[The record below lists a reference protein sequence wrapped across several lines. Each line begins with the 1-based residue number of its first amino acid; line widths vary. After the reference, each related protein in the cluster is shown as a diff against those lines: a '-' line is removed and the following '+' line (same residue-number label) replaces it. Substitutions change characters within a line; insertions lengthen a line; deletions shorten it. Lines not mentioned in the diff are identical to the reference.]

1 MANRTSS
8 PLLLASLAGLLFIGV
23 GCITVGTG
31 SAGAGA
37 ADGAVF
43 KSVNKGDSWVQ
54 KAAVP
59 TTTGQKASIG
69 GVSVATI
76 VQDPEDPNALYLGT
90 NENGMFYSYD
100 AGESWRQPSQ
110 VSGGR
115 IASIAIHPRN
125 KCVIYATA
133 ENKLLKSEDCSR
145 TWSVPFLDSRTDKR
159 TKAVAVDSYNPNVI
173 WLGLNT
179 GDLLKSSDNGNS
191 WANVKNFNNDEIMK
205 IMISPADTRRVYVAM
220 KASGVWRSDDAGA
233 SWIDL
238 SEKYKDFGG
247 AREFGDLAI
256 GVSDPR
262 VLVLASRY
270 GLIRSSDGGDTWEK
284 IDLLT
289 PPGST
294 LIYSVAVDPKDPN
307 NLYYG
312 TSTTFYRSAN
322 AGLNWVPKKLPT
334 SRTST
339 ALMVDAINSSVLY
352 MGVTKF
358 GK

>member
-1 MANRTSS
+1 MAKRQGYS
-8 PLLLASLAGLLFIGV
+8 LLVAVLTGFVFVGA

-31 SAGAGA
+31 GAGTGA
-37 ADGAVF
+37 SDGAVY
-43 KSVNKGDSWVQ
+43 KSVNKGDSWIQ

-59 TTTGQKASIG
+59 TINGQRASIS

-76 VQDPEDPNALYLGT
+76 VQDPQDPNALYLGT

-100 AGESWRQPSQ
+100 GGESWMQPSQ

-115 IASIAIHPRN
+115 IPSIAVHPRN
-125 KCVIYATA
+125 KCIIYATA
-133 ENKLLKSEDCSR
+133 ENKLLKSDDCSR
-145 TWSVPFLDSRTDKR
+145 TWSAPFLDPRTDKR
-159 TKAVAVDSYNPNVI
+159 TKAVAIDSYNPTVV

-179 GDLLKSSDNGNS
+179 GDLLKSSNDGNS
-191 WANVKNFNNDEIMK
+191 WAAVRNFNNDEIMK
-205 IMISPADTRRVYVAM
+205 IMISPSDTRRVYVAT
-220 KASGVWRSDDAGA
+220 KGSGVWRTDDGGLN
-233 SWIDL
+233 WIDL

-247 AREFGDLAI
+247 AREFGDLAF

-262 VLVLASRY
+262 VIVLASKY
-270 GLIRSSDGGDTWEK
+270 GLIRSTDSGDHWDK

-294 LIYSVAVDPKDPN
+294 AIYSVAVDPKDPN

-312 TSTTFYRSAN
+312 TSTTFYRTTN

-334 SRTST
+334 SRTAT
-339 ALMVDAINSSVLY
+339 VLLVDEINSSVLY